1 MYDWMCLMKNKQ
13 EIVENWLLCY
23 IGVLLEQFGLYV
35 LLINFVGYLYMFFQF
50 IGVLVQG
57 LDWLMVSVIS
67 DGIMLINFGM
77 GSFNVV
83 IIMDLLLVVMFKVV
97 LFLGKCGGFKCK
109 NQFGDLVLLI
119 VVIWGEG
126 MFSDYLLLEVLVLL
140 VFVLQCVVFIMIC
153 DLGYDY
159 WIGMVYIINC
169 WVWEY
174 DEVFKE
180 KLCLMCCMVIDMEI
194 VILFVV
200 GFVNYILIGVLL
212 LVFDQLMIF
221 DGVKIEVFDV
231 KVSFQFV
238 ENYIQ
243 IGIEVFKFI
252 WCNGKLVCYLCF
264 DE

>member
-1 MYDWMCLMKNKQ
+1 MKSKQ
-13 EIVENWLLCY
+13 EIVDNWLLCY
-23 IGVLLEQFGLYV
+23 IGVLLDQFGQYI
-35 LLINFVGYLYMFFQF
+35 LLINFGGYLYIFFEL
-50 IGVLVQG
+50 IGVFIIG
-57 LDWLMVSVIS
+57 FDWLMVSVII
-67 DGIMLINFGM
+67 DGIIMINFGM

-109 NQFGDLVLLI
+109 NQLGDLVLLI
-119 VVIWGEG
+119 VVIRGEG
-126 MFSDYLLLEVLVLL
+126 MLGDYLLLEVLVLL
-140 VFVLQCVVFIMIC
+140 VFVLQCVVLIMIC
-153 DLGYDY
+153 DFGYDY
-159 WIGMVYIINC
+159 WIGIVYIINC

-180 KLCLMCCMVIDMEI
+180 WLWVMCCMVIDMEI
-194 VILFVV
+194 VIVFVV
-200 GFVNYILIGVLL
+200 GFVNYIFSGVLL
-212 LVFDQLMIF
+212 LVLDQLMIF